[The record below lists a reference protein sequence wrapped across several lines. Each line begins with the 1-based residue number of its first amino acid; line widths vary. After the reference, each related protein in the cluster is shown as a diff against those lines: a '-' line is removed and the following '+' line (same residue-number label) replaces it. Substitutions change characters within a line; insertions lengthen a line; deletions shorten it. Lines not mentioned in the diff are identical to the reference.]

1 MGGLNT
7 TLNNQNSLN
16 TFAYVH
22 LCGKI
27 AAEGWEKKTKKLTR
41 WGWVYVGENKEAESE
56 MK

>member
-22 LCGKI
+22 LCVKI
-27 AAEGWEKKTKKLTR
+27 AAEGWEKKTKKTDQMGVGLC
-41 WGWVYVGENKEAESE
+41 WGK
-56 MK
+56 